1 MSASTDYLTL
11 ISADSSIADKLHIV
25 ETLTAQRLNV
35 LLGTE
40 KVPDKFQYILT
51 NVVGARYARIG
62 NEGMSSSTQDGLS
75 MTFNE
80 DDFAPYMSEINA
92 YKNGDDFYK
101 PTHGKWWL
109 I

>member
-11 ISADSSIADKLHIV
+11 ISADTSIADKLEIV
-25 ETLTAQRLNV
+25 EKLTAQRLNV

-40 KVPDKFQYILT
+40 SVPDKFQYILT

-62 NEGMSSSTQDGLS
+62 NEGMASSTQDGLS

>member
-11 ISADSSIADKLHIV
+11 ISADTSIADKLAIV
-25 ETLTAQRLNV
+25 EKLTAQRLNV
-35 LLGTE
+35 LLGTTT
-40 KVPDKFQYILT
+40 VPDKFQYILT

-62 NEGMSSSTQDGLS
+62 NEGMQSSTQDGLS

-80 DDFAPYMSEINA
+80 DDFAPYLNEINA

>member
-62 NEGMSSSTQDGLS
+62 NEGMASSTQDGLS

-80 DDFAPYMSEINA
+80 DDFTPYMAEINA

>member
-25 ETLTAQRLNV
+25 ETLTAQRLNM

-62 NEGMSSSTQDGLS
+62 NEGMQSSTQDGLS

-80 DDFAPYMSEINA
+80 DDFSPYLAEINA

-101 PTHGKWWL
+101 PTHGKWWF

>member
-62 NEGMSSSTQDGLS
+62 NEGMASSTQDGLS

-101 PTHGKWWL
+101 PTHGKWWF

>member
-11 ISADSSIADKLHIV
+11 ISADTSINDKLEIV
-25 ETLTAQRLNV
+25 EKLTTQRLNV

-40 KVPDKFQYILT
+40 TVPDKFQYILT

-62 NEGMSSSTQDGLS
+62 NEGMTSSTQDGLS

-101 PTHGKWWL
+101 PTHGRWWL

>member
-11 ISADSSIADKLHIV
+11 ISADSSIADKLEIV
-25 ETLTAQRLNV
+25 EKLTAQRLNV
-35 LLGTE
+35 LLGTTT
-40 KVPDKFQYILT
+40 VPDKFQYILT

-62 NEGMSSSTQDGLS
+62 NEGMASSTQDGLS

-80 DDFAPYMSEINA
+80 DDFAPYMAEINA
-92 YKNGDDFYK
+92 YKNGDTFYK
-101 PTHGKWWL
+101 PTHGRWWL

>member
-11 ISADSSIADKLHIV
+11 ISADTSIADKLDIV
-25 ETLTAQRLNV
+25 EKLTAQRLNV
-35 LLGTE
+35 LLGTDT
-40 KVPDKFQYILT
+40 VPDKFQYILT

-80 DDFAPYMSEINA
+80 DDFAPYLNEINA

-101 PTHGKWWL
+101 PTHGRWWL

>member
-1 MSASTDYLTL
+1 MSASTDYLKL
-11 ISADSSIADKLHIV
+11 ISADTSITDKLEIV
-25 ETLTAQRLNV
+25 EKLTAQRLNV
-35 LLGTE
+35 LLGTTT
-40 KVPDKFQYILT
+40 VPDKFQYILT

-62 NEGMSSSTQDGLS
+62 NEGMSSSTQDGLG

-80 DDFAPYMSEINA
+80 DDFAPYLAEINA

>member
-40 KVPDKFQYILT
+40 SVPDKFQYILT

-62 NEGMSSSTQDGLS
+62 NEGMTSSTQDGLS

-101 PTHGKWWL
+101 PTHGRWWL

>member
-11 ISADSSIADKLHIV
+11 ISADTSIADKLEIV
-25 ETLTAQRLNV
+25 EKLTAQRLNV

-40 KVPDKFQYILT
+40 TVPDKFQYILT

-62 NEGMSSSTQDGLS
+62 NEGMASSTQDGLS

-101 PTHGKWWL
+101 PTHGRWWL

>member
-40 KVPDKFQYILT
+40 SVPDKFQYILT

-62 NEGMSSSTQDGLS
+62 NEGMASSTQDGLS

-80 DDFAPYMSEINA
+80 DDFAPYMAEINA

-101 PTHGKWWL
+101 PTHGRWWL